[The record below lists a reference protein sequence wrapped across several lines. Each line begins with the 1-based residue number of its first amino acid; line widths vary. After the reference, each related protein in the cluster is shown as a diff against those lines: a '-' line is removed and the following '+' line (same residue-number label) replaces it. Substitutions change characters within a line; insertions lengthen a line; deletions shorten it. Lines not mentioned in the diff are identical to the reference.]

1 MADGGAPQQKEQQGS
16 SWGVSW
22 LRDMQTDVPDS
33 PYSKKI
39 LYHKEKHQCML
50 KWDAAITLAAL

>member
-1 MADGGAPQQKEQQGS
+1 MAGHRSSKSNKAAAGGF
-16 SWGVSW
+16 SW

-33 PYSKKI
+33 PYSKRI

-50 KWDAAITLAAL
+50 KGDAAITLAAL